1 MPSWVGGSNRFQT
14 QVCQIPNPVL
24 FPKHPA
30 VSKNQIDKCCSVML
44 DEKEVREESTE
55 EMNLTLWKRCST
67 SVGASEAHLK
77 RCQNAV
83 SRLGRPTDIQ
93 TVGST
98 LARPRGNGHFYLL
111 LEALWDEE

>member
-1 MPSWVGGSNRFQT
+1 MGKYVQPYVSQRADNLHVRKEFLEIKKTNDLLGGKKQN
-14 QVCQIPNPVL
+14 
-24 FPKHPA
+24 
-30 VSKNQIDKCCSVML
+30 
-44 DEKEVREESTE
+44 REESTE

-98 LARPRGNGHFYLL
+98 LARPCGNRHFYLL